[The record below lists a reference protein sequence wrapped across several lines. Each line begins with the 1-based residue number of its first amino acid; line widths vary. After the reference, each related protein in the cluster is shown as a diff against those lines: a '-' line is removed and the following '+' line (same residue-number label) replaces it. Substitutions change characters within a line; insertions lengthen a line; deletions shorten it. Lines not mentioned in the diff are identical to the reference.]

1 METALSPHAGRV
13 VNIADSLLLPVL
25 HGEKVAAAG

>member
-1 METALSPHAGRV
+1 LTIGETKAEV
-13 VNIADSLLLPVL
+13 LLLPVL